1 MSVTQEK
8 SDKTSTIVHEY
19 VLREEPMSVT
29 EEKSDKT
36 STIVHEYVLRE
47 EPMSVTEE
55 KSDKPVHGYVLCRV
69 FLNGVSIRI

>member
-1 MSVTQEK
+1 MSVTQ
-8 SDKTSTIVHEY
+8 
-19 VLREEPMSVT
+19 
-29 EEKSDKT
+29 EKSDKT